1 MTAEVI
7 VASWPKNA
15 RETLVVKLG
24 EYGGRPVCDVRTWY
38 RADDGL
44 RPSRSGITLS
54 TRHLSQLAEA
64 LAKAAEIASKPE
76 DDDAERLRTEA
87 AAHFAH
93 ADAMETE
100 GNEGPG
106 TG

>member
-1 MTAEVI
+1 MSGEI
-7 VASWPKNA
+7 IIASWPKNA

-24 EYGGRPVCDVRTWY
+24 EYGGRPICDVRTWY

-64 LAKAAEIASKPE
+64 LAKAAEIAAKP
-76 DDDAERLRTEA
+76 DSDAVEALRAEA
-87 AAHFAH
+87 AALFAH
-93 ADAMETE
+93 AAALEAE
-100 GNEGPG
+100 GEGPG
-106 TG
+106 AA

>member
-1 MTAEVI
+1 MSGEI
-7 VASWPKNA
+7 IIASWPKNA

-24 EYGGRPVCDVRTWY
+24 EYGGRPICDVRTWY

-64 LAKAAEIASKPE
+64 LAKAAELIASKPE
-76 DDDAERLRTEA
+76 DDAECLRAEA
-87 AAHFAH
+87 AALFAH
-93 ADAMETE
+93 ADALERE